1 MKAVAQNLL
10 DDRDQIQSIT
20 RPRINGIMPAWSGA
34 DCLLREVI

>member
-20 RPRINGIMPAWSGA
+20 RPRIKGMPAWSGA